1 MIRELLTYN
10 EGISGTDNGDFG
22 NDVDLPFQ
30 QTWYYPDER
39 WEGNVFFTAP
49 TSGINHETTFNVSGL
64 VALSDMNLT
73 VTPGKTIVRNYHA
86 KVTVNTWKVHLK
98 FVIFVYLLSFF

>member
-1 MIRELLTYN
+1 MKFVDHKTCYSLFQVIRELLTYN
-10 EGISGTDNGDFG
+10 EGLSGTDWDFG

-30 QTWYYPDER
+30 QNWYYPDDR
-39 WEGNVFFTAP
+39 WEGSVFFTAP

-73 VTPGKTIVRNYHA
+73 VTAGE
-86 KVTVNTWKVHLK
+86 
-98 FVIFVYLLSFF
+98 